1 MVSKCQIIIA
11 ILFIFVSSCGEAT
24 KYREST
30 GESGS
35 NLVLIKYNNPGMTTD
50 LGVGLWAW
58 PMPMDFDGD
67 GDLDLI
73 VSCPDKPYNG
83 TYFFE
88 NPDGE
93 VAMPVFLPPVRIGEG
108 KMNIVVSH
116 VSGTPRVISVSQE
129 YLNFKDSI
137 YSSPKQVYPTE
148 KMPEGIGRQRTKT
161 MRYKDYNG
169 DGAMDVIAG
178 ISDWG
183 DYGWDN
189 AFNGKGEWIQGPL
202 HGHVYILINKGST
215 EYPEYAEPFQLE
227 AGGEII
233 DVFGA
238 PMPDLADFDGDGD
251 LDLLCGEFL
260 DGFNYFENIGTRK
273 DPVYAASS
281 RLKNQ
286 DGEIR
291 MDLQMITPTSVDW
304 DGDGDIDLVVGDED
318 GRVALIQNTGE
329 VSGGM
334 PQFFQ
339 PEYFKQ
345 EAELLKF
352 GALATPVSADWDDD
366 GDEDLICGN
375 TAGYI
380 GFIENLDGGDPPCW
394 ANPVYLEANGN
405 IIRIQAGYNGS
416 IQGPA
421 EAKWGYTTLS
431 VADWDHDGLRD
442 LVVNSIWGKVVWFR
456 NIGEKDRPSLAEAE
470 ALEVEWQV
478 ENPKPPWIW
487 WDPEE
492 KELVTQW
499 RTTPYVTDWNK
510 DGLNDLVMLDYEGY
524 LAFFERFRDGDILKL
539 APGDRIF
546 TGSDRDRDG
555 NPIVDESGLLRLNK
569 SQAGKS
575 GRRKFCFADWDGDEQ
590 PDLLVNSMNVN
601 FLRNKGDSAGFARME
616 LVGLVDPYR
625 LAGHTTS
632 PTTVDWNKDGLRDLL
647 IGAEDGHF
655 YFLQNPGTR

>member
-1 MVSKCQIIIA
+1 MVNQCHIIIA
-11 ILFIFVSSCGEAT
+11 ILIMFVSSCGEAT

-108 KMNIVVSH
+108 KINIVVSH
-116 VSGTPRVISVSQE
+116 VSGTPRVISVFQE

-137 YSSPKQVYPTE
+137 YSSPKQVYPTG
-148 KMPEGIGRQRTKT
+148 KMPEGIGSQRTKT

-215 EYPEYAEPFQLE
+215 EFPEYAEPFQLE

-291 MDLQMITPTSVDW
+291 MDLQMITPTSIDW

-329 VSGGM
+329 VTGGM
-334 PQFFQ
+334 PQFLQ

-456 NIGEKDRPSLAEAE
+456 NIGEKGRPSLAEAE

-499 RTTPYVTDWNK
+499 RTTPYVIDWNK
-510 DGLNDLVMLDYEGY
+510 DGLNDLVMLDHEGY

-569 SQAGKS
+569 DLAGKS
-575 GRRKFCFADWDGDEQ
+575 GRRKFCFADWDADEQ

-655 YFLQNPGTR
+655 YFLQNPVTR